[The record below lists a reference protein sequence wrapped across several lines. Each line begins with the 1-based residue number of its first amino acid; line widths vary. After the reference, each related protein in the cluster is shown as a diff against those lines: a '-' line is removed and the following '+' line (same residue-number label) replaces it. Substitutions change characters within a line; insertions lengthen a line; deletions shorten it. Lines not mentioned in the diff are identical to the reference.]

1 VAESDTRARLIEVL
15 AAELEIRHG
24 TVQTWG
30 AHIADVV
37 LALPEI
43 ATCVEDYELAYRRGY
58 ENGVRHERADAS
70 AMVALV
76 NEARDDGD

>member
-43 ATCVEDYELAYRRGY
+43 ATCVEDYKLAYRRGY
-58 ENGVRHERADAS
+58 EMACATN
-70 AMVALV
+70 
-76 NEARDDGD
+76 ARTPARWWHW